1 MHYLLSISDVL
12 ASLTYLI
19 RFHFS
24 QMKHRVFLFHSPGYA
39 DIEVLFG
46 PQPTPPAAGQI
57 VVVSVMHRVCHIG
70 STLKGYA

>member
-1 MHYLLSISDVL
+1 MYALFIVNFGCSCVTYL
-12 ASLTYLI
+12 YLI

-46 PQPTPPAAGQI
+46 PQPTPPASGQI

-70 STLKGYA
+70 STL